1 MKENISES
9 GERMSEISSLQKA
22 LNYVAANSIP
32 GQKMTIPMTE
42 LLELIQDSVLRNLE
56 YVLSKSEKEKN
67 LLFMQR
73 LLKELATLTSSTK

>member
-9 GERMSEISSLQKA
+9 GERMLEISSLQKA

>member
-22 LNYVAANSIP
+22 LNYVVQNSMN
-32 GQKMTIPMTE
+32 GQKMTIQTTE

-56 YVLSKSEKEKN
+56 YVLSKSEKEKS

-73 LLKELATLTSSTK
+73 LLKELHTLTSSTK